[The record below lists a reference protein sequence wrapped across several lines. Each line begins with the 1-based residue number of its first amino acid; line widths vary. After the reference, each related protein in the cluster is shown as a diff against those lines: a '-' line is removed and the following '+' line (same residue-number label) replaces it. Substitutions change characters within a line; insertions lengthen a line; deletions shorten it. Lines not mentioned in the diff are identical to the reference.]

1 MKRITILGSTGSI
14 GTTTLKI
21 IKANRDKFKI
31 IGLSTNQNV
40 KLLREQINLFEPEEV
55 YVSNETEANLLS
67 KEYPTIKIYTGKN
80 GLIKLCQNKKVDLII
95 QALSGIIGLDPTIEC
110 IKQKKKIAL
119 ANKEVLVSA
128 GKIIME
134 LAKKNNVNVL
144 PIDSEHS
151 AIYQC
156 LVGYSNSDVSK
167 IILTGSGGAF
177 LNYNGD
183 FSKITIKQALKHP
196 RWKMGSKITIDSA
209 TLMNKGFEFIEAM
222 NLFNIPPE
230 KIEILIHPQSIIHS
244 MVQFNDG
251 VVIAQLAPTDML
263 FPIQYA
269 LFDTIRSKNNF
280 SRLNFNK
287 IKTLTF
293 QKPNYKKFP
302 CLKLAINCALKN
314 GLYPAILCMADEIAV
329 SAFLDGKIKF
339 TDIYY
344 LLSNVVKHYK
354 NNKEKYNL
362 NDVYAAMDWS
372 KNYVNYLLTKY

>member
-40 KLLREQINLFEPEEV
+40 KLLREQINIFEPEEV

-67 KEYPTIKIYTGKN
+67 KEYPNIKIYTGKN

-95 QALSGIIGLDPTIEC
+95 QALSGIIGLEPTIEC

-177 LNYNGD
+177 LNYNDD

-209 TLMNKGFEFIEAM
+209 TLMNKGFELIEAM

-230 KIEILIHPQSIIHS
+230 KIEIPIHPQSIIHS
-244 MVQFNDG
+244 MVEFNDG
-251 VVIAQLAPTDML
+251 IVIAQLAPTDML

-269 LFDTIRSKNNF
+269 LFETIRNKNNF

-314 GLYPAILCMADEIAV
+314 GLFPAILCMADELAV
-329 SAFLDGKIKF
+329 SAFLEGKIKF

-344 LLSNVVKHYK
+344 LL
-354 NNKEKYNL
+354 
-362 NDVYAAMDWS
+362 
-372 KNYVNYLLTKY
+372 TKYIG